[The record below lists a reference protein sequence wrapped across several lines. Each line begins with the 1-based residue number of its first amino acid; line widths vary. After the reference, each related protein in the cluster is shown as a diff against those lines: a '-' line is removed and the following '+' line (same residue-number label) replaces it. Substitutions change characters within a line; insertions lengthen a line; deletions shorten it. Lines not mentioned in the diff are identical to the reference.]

1 MTIYL
6 VIIILVIIFFY
17 VTNNFILKKSYEK
30 FEKMEDGLLCGK
42 ENDICRIN
50 EYGESSCCKNYRCI
64 RPDGNFQ
71 YKICTNKNNIQ
82 LNMNFPK
89 IKPIDIGNNIP
100 MFKKDFWTN
109 MFEFCPE
116 RKKILEKI
124 KQEKNIKKKNNGF
137 FHYDS
142 LFPDN
147 KLFEEQIHYDSLLPN
162 NKFFEEQIHYDSLLP
177 NNKPSEEQNIKENN
191 NKPLEEQNNIFFNN
205 KLFEEQNNIFNNFF

>member
-6 VIIILVIIFFY
+6 VIIILVIIFFC

-71 YKICTNKNNIQ
+71 YKICTNKNTIQ
-82 LNMNFPK
+82 FNSNLPK
-89 IKPIDIGNNIP
+89 IKPINIGNNIKNIP
-100 MFKKDFWTN
+100 IFKKDFWTN

-124 KQEKNIKKKNNGF
+124 KQEKNIKKNNNGF

-142 LFPDN
+142 LFPSN
-147 KLFEEQIHYDSLLPN
+147 KPFEEQIHYNSLLPN
-162 NKFFEEQIHYDSLLP
+162 NKFFEEQYYNDSLFP
-177 NNKPSEEQNIKENN
+177 SNKPFEEQNIKENN
-191 NKPLEEQNNIFFNN
+191 NKPLEEQNNIF
-205 KLFEEQNNIFNNFF
+205 NNFF